1 MRAVTGSLASDR
13 TGFWNE
19 PAALYAS
26 GELKRAANARVL
38 PRAAPAR
45 IATRARGAAPREVDR
60 RAAAWSIRHRP
71 AVWSRGRTARPACG
85 AFWGAERRLRAIGAG
100 TVGWYPRRQV
110 QARTPPRIGAAS
122 VRAAIESATR
132 QPILIGTR
140 EWLLRTSNERQR
152 KLPSARSVTE
162 ARSGVLAESANG
174 SRSWEAHDSSDTRR
188 ARPSDLS

>member
-1 MRAVTGSLASDR
+1 MRRIETGSERQGSVARREVPPR
-13 TGFWNE
+13 TC
-19 PAALYAS
+19 AA
-26 GELKRAANARVL
+26 G
-38 PRAAPAR
+38 
-45 IATRARGAAPREVDR
+45 ARGAAPRPKDRRAAGSVDR